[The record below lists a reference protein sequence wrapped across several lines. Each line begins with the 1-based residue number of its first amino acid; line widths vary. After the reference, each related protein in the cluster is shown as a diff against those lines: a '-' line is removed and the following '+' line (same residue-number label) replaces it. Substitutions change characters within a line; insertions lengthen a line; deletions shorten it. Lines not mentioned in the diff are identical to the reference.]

1 MEALIL
7 RTIIGPLGLCKHEGE
22 NRMQIKDMFEK
33 RIERDIKGVIKVGQ
47 SDEENVYQELD
58 EYVVTK
64 ELLKHFRDF
73 FDNYE
78 KGINNNTDKMG
89 VWISGFFGSGKSHF
103 LKILSYLLKN
113 SVVEGKRAIEYFTDG
128 KKIDDPMLI
137 AKMTNSGTIS
147 SDVMLFNIDSKGSAK
162 IGSGKAYR
170 SYYPE

>member
-1 MEALIL
+1 
-7 RTIIGPLGLCKHEGE
+7 
-22 NRMQIKDMFEK
+22 MQIKDMFEK
-33 RIERDIKGVIKVGQ
+33 QIDRDIKGVIKVGQ

-78 KGINNNTDKMG
+78 KGINNYTDKMG

-128 KKIDDPMLI
+128 KKIEDPML
-137 AKMTNSGTIS
+137 NC
-147 SDVMLFNIDSKGSAK
+147 
-162 IGSGKAYR
+162 R
-170 SYYPE
+170 

>member
-1 MEALIL
+1 
-7 RTIIGPLGLCKHEGE
+7 
-22 NRMQIKDMFEK
+22 MQIKDMFEK

-78 KGINNNTDKMG
+78 KGINGSTDKMG

-103 LKILSYLLKN
+103 LKILPTN
-113 SVVEGKRAIEYFTDG
+113 
-128 KKIDDPMLI
+128 PMPTPSR
-137 AKMTNSGTIS
+137 MPTGS
-147 SDVMLFNIDSKGSAK
+147 SSRYTVWTERKSMI
-162 IGSGKAYR
+162 R
-170 SYYPE
+170 C